1 MKNLQIIAFSIDLA
15 RQKET
20 VQFVKNQM
28 AFCKDNG
35 YNTVLLYLEA
45 SVRTSVT
52 AFFDEASSY
61 SLDEIADIV
70 NYGESIGID
79 VVPAFETLAHMEK
92 FFVYKQLSDLAEFDD
107 EHNHGRDFCS
117 PLYPHGSH
125 GCATNQ
131 RLQSFTDKYVT
142 EVCGVFHSKY
152 VHMGMDEMFQFAC
165 CDDCRRTIEGGVT
178 KQQLFVDFVL
188 HAHALV
194 SAMNRT
200 MLMWDD
206 MLEYY
211 PVAGLLPR
219 DIVLCNWNYIY
230 VGVSPRGK
238 WTGRS
243 GVDPFALYDKLGFRY
258 MFCCKAGNLSQTF
271 NVDSYTEFAQKH
283 TPLGAI
289 LTSWERSDCFYPCL
303 QPVVAYAG
311 RLWNGMPDGKTAV
324 DVFTG
329 FVGESYL
336 AERIVYLFAPDFICC
351 RTDVTTVAEESNHV
365 VAAYV
370 AQLHA
375 ALDAFETYKNNN
387 RNIENDVLD
396 DLYANLA
403 LQYAQLS
410 LSAIGNKIFDE
421 YECGGVKSMQPYLS
435 TIDRAER
442 LFDLAENIGNRLWAK
457 YRKGV
462 RSYGCAWQNF
472 CCNNKQLVAKVR
484 SDLAV
489 VIGQKRGVLRMRLML
504 PDTYASIR
512 AEVFV
517 RYVGQS
523 EDTLLCR
530 GSTKTMLTM
539 FDISGE
545 YVLRFATEP
554 QPIEYVLF
562 VAYGE
567 GAQYPV
573 YAEHF
578 DGKNWHAPVAA
589 KAACGMVKDEQNIL
603 QNNASFC
610 VLGTDDGRAH
620 LDDMSLG
627 KQRNA
632 IRIVF

>member
-1 MKNLQIIAFSIDLA
+1 MKNLEIIAFSIDLA
-15 RQKET
+15 RQKERT
-20 VQFVKNQM
+20 EFVKNQM
-28 AFCKDNG
+28 KFCRTNG

-70 NYGESIGID
+70 SYGERIGLD

-92 FFVYKQLSDLAEFDD
+92 FFVYEQLSDLAEFDD
-107 EHNHGRDFCS
+107 EHNQGRDFCS
-117 PLYPHGSH
+117 PLYPRGSH
-125 GCATNQ
+125 GCVTNP
-131 RLQSFTDKYVT
+131 RLQSFTDKYVA

-165 CDDCRRTIEGGVT
+165 CDDCKRVIDGGVT

-188 HAHALV
+188 HVHALV
-194 SAMNRT
+194 AAMGRT

-211 PVAGLLPR
+211 PVAELLPR

-243 GVDPFALYDKLGFRY
+243 GIDPFALYDKLGFRY

-271 NVDSYTEFAQKH
+271 NVDSYTAYAQKH
-283 TPLGAI
+283 NPLGAV

-311 RLWNGMPDGKTAV
+311 RLWSGTLNGKTSV
-324 DVFTG
+324 DVFAEY
-329 FVGESYL
+329 VGDDDLS
-336 AERIVYLFAPDFICC
+336 ERLVNLFAPDFVFC
-351 RTDVTTVAEESNHV
+351 RTDVVNVAEENNHV
-365 VAAYV
+365 ISAYI
-370 AQLHA
+370 AWLNA
-375 ALDAFETYKNNN
+375 TLKAFERYKAAHNED
-387 RNIENDVLD
+387 INDVFD

-410 LSAIGNKIFDE
+410 LSTLGNKVFNE
-421 YECGGVKSMQPYLS
+421 YECDGVVTTQPYL
-435 TIDRAER
+435 TTVERAET
-442 LFDLAENIGNRLWAK
+442 LFDMAQKIGSKLWAK
-457 YRKGV
+457 YRDGIT
-462 RSYGCAWQNF
+462 SYGNAWQSL
-472 CCNNKQLVAKVR
+472 CERNKQLVA
-484 SDLAV
+484 DLRKDLSSV
-489 VIGQKRGVLRMRLML
+489 VGQQRGVLRLRLML

-523 EDTLLCR
+523 EDALLYR

-539 FDISGE
+539 FDVSGE
-545 YVLRFATEP
+545 YMLRFATDP

-562 VAYGE
+562 AAYGE

-573 YAEHF
+573 YVEHF
-578 DGKNWHAPVAA
+578 DGNIWHAPVSA
-589 KAACGMVKDEQNIL
+589 KAVCGVVQDEQNIL
-603 QNNASFC
+603 QNNASFV
-610 VLGTDDGRAH
+610 VLGIDDGRAH
-620 LDDMSLG
+620 LDDMWLC

-632 IRIVF
+632 IKIVF

>member
-1 MKNLQIIAFSIDLA
+1 MKNLEIIAFSIDLA
-15 RQKET
+15 RQKER
-20 VQFVKNQM
+20 VEFVKNQM
-28 AFCKDNG
+28 KFCRANG

-92 FFVYKQLSDLAEFDD
+92 FFVYDNLADLAEFDD
-107 EHNHGRDFCS
+107 EHNQGRDFCS
-117 PLYPHGSH
+117 LLYPHGSH
-125 GCATNQ
+125 GCATNP

-200 MLMWDD
+200 MLIWDD

-258 MFCCKAGNLSQTF
+258 MFCSKAGNLSQTF
-271 NVDSYTEFAQKH
+271 NVDSYTEYAEKH
-283 TPLGAI
+283 NPLGAI

-311 RLWNGMPDGKTAV
+311 RLWSGMTDGKTAV
-324 DVFTG
+324 EVF
-329 FVGESYL
+329 
-336 AERIVYLFAPDFICC
+336 AEYIGDGDLSERLVNLFAPDFVFC
-351 RTDVTTVAEESNHV
+351 RTDIVKVAEENNHV
-365 VAAYV
+365 ISAYI
-370 AQLHA
+370 ARLNATLQ
-375 ALDAFETYKNNN
+375 AFERYKSAHND
-387 RNIENDVLD
+387 EDNDVFD

-403 LQYAQLS
+403 LQYSQLS
-410 LSAIGNKIFDE
+410 LSTLGNKVFDE
-421 YECGGVKSMQPYLS
+421 YECGGVVMAQPYLVA
-435 TIDRAER
+435 IERAET
-442 LFDLAENIGNRLWAK
+442 LFDLAQNTGSKLYAK
-457 YRKGV
+457 YRGGIT
-462 RSYGCAWQNF
+462 SYGNAWQRL
-472 CCNNKQLVAKVR
+472 CEGNKQLVA
-484 SDLAV
+484 DLRKDLNSV
-489 VIGQKRGVLRMRLML
+489 VGQKRGVLRLRLML

-517 RYVGQS
+517 RYVGQR
-523 EDTLLCR
+523 EDTLLQR

-539 FDISGE
+539 FDVSGE

-562 VAYGE
+562 AAYGE

-578 DGKNWHAPVAA
+578 DGKSWHAPVAA
-589 KAACGMVKDEQNIL
+589 KAASGVVKDEQNIL
-603 QNNASFC
+603 QNNANFC

-620 LDDMSLG
+620 LGDMSLG

>member
-1 MKNLQIIAFSIDLA
+1 MKNLEIIAFSIDLA
-15 RQKET
+15 RQKER
-20 VQFVKNQM
+20 VEFVKNQM
-28 AFCKDNG
+28 KFCRANG

-107 EHNHGRDFCS
+107 EHKYGRDFCS

-165 CDDCRRTIEGGVT
+165 CPHCKQVIGDGTT

-188 HAHALV
+188 HAHRLV
-194 SAMNRT
+194 TSMGRT
-200 MLMWDD
+200 MLIWDD

-211 PVAGLLPR
+211 PVCELLPR

-271 NVDSYTEFAQKH
+271 NVDSYTAYAQKH
-283 TPLGAI
+283 SPIGAI

-324 DVFTG
+324 DVF
-329 FVGESYL
+329 
-336 AERIVYLFAPDFICC
+336 AEYIGDGDLSERLVNLFAPDFVFC
-351 RTDVTTVAEESNHV
+351 RTDIVKVAEENSHV
-365 VAAYV
+365 ISAYI
-370 AQLHA
+370 ARLNATLQ
-375 ALDAFETYKNNN
+375 AFERYKSAHTDDD
-387 RNIENDVLD
+387 NDVFD

-421 YECGGVKSMQPYLS
+421 YECGGVVTAQPYLV
-435 TIDRAER
+435 TIKRAEA
-442 LFDLAENIGNRLWAK
+442 LFDLAQNTGSKLYAK
-457 YRKGV
+457 YRGGIT
-462 RSYGCAWQNF
+462 SYGNAWQRL
-472 CCNNKQLVAKVR
+472 CEGNKQLVA
-484 SDLAV
+484 DLRKNLNSV
-489 VIGQKRGVLRMRLML
+489 VGQKRGVLRLRLML

-523 EDTLLCR
+523 EDTLLQR

-539 FDISGE
+539 FDVSGE

-567 GAQYPV
+567 GAQYPA

-603 QNNASFC
+603 QKNASFC

>member
-1 MKNLQIIAFSIDLA
+1 MKNLEIIAFSIDLA
-15 RQKET
+15 RQKER
-20 VQFVKNQM
+20 VEFVKNQM
-28 AFCKDNG
+28 KFCRNNG
-35 YNTVLLYLEA
+35 YNTIFLYLEA
-45 SVRTSVT
+45 AVRTSVT

-70 NYGESIGID
+70 NYGESIGLD
-79 VVPAFETLAHMEK
+79 VVPTFETLAHMEK
-92 FFVYKQLSDLAEFDD
+92 FFVYKQLSDLAEFED
-107 EHNHGRDFCS
+107 EHNQGRDFCS
-117 PLYPHGSH
+117 TLYPHGSH
-125 GCATNQ
+125 GCVTNP

-165 CDDCRRTIEGGVT
+165 CPHCKQVIDDGTT

-188 HAHALV
+188 HAHRLV
-194 SAMNRT
+194 TSMGRT
-200 MLMWDD
+200 MLIWDD
-206 MLEYY
+206 MLEYF
-211 PVAGLLPR
+211 PVCELLPR
-219 DIVLCNWNYIY
+219 DIVLCNWNYIF
-230 VGVSPRGK
+230 VGASPRGK

-421 YECGGVKSMQPYLS
+421 YECGGVVTAQPYLV
-435 TIDRAER
+435 TIKRAEA
-442 LFDLAENIGNRLWAK
+442 LFDLAQNTGSKLYAK
-457 YRKGV
+457 YRGGIT
-462 RSYGCAWQNF
+462 SYGNAWQRL
-472 CCNNKQLVAKVR
+472 CEGNKQLVA
-484 SDLAV
+484 DLRKNLNSV
-489 VIGQKRGVLRMRLML
+489 VGQKRGVLRLRLML

-523 EDTLLCR
+523 EDTLLQR

-539 FDISGE
+539 FDVSGE

-603 QNNASFC
+603 QNNLLFTT
-610 VLGTDDGRAH
+610 LGTDDGRKH
-620 LDDMSLG
+620 LDEMELC

>member
-1 MKNLQIIAFSIDLA
+1 MKNLEIIAFSIDLA
-15 RQKET
+15 RQKER
-20 VQFVKNQM
+20 VDFVKNQM

-61 SLDEIADIV
+61 SLDEVADIV

-107 EHNHGRDFCS
+107 EHNQGRDFCS
-117 PLYPHGSH
+117 TFYPHGSH
-125 GCATNQ
+125 GCVTNP

-200 MLMWDD
+200 MLIWDD

-219 DIVLCNWNYIY
+219 DIVLCNWNYIF
-230 VGVSPRGK
+230 VGASPRGK
-238 WTGRS
+238 WTGRF
-243 GVDPFALYDKLGFRY
+243 GGDPFALYDKLGFKY

-271 NVDSYTEFAQKH
+271 NVDSYTAYAEKH
-283 TPLGAI
+283 NPIGAI

-311 RLWNGMPDGKTAV
+311 RLWSGMTDGRTAV
-324 DVFTG
+324 EVF
-329 FVGESYL
+329 
-336 AERIVYLFAPDFICC
+336 AEYIGDGDLSERLVNLFAPDFVFC
-351 RTDVTTVAEESNHV
+351 RTDIVKVAEENNHV
-365 VAAYV
+365 ISAYI
-370 AQLHA
+370 ARLNATLQ
-375 ALDAFETYKNNN
+375 AFERYKSAHND
-387 RNIENDVLD
+387 EDNDVFD
-396 DLYANLA
+396 DLYANIA

-410 LSAIGNKIFDE
+410 LSTLGNKVFDE
-421 YECGGVKSMQPYLS
+421 YECGGVVTAQQYL
-435 TIDRAER
+435 IAIERAET
-442 LFDLAENIGNRLWAK
+442 LFDLAKNTGSKLYAK
-457 YRKGV
+457 YRGGIT
-462 RSYGCAWQNF
+462 SYGNAWQRL
-472 CCNNKQLVAKVR
+472 CEGNKQLVA
-484 SDLAV
+484 DLRKNLNSV
-489 VIGQKRGVLRMRLML
+489 VGQKRGVLRLRLML

-523 EDTLLCR
+523 ADTLLQR

-539 FDISGE
+539 FDVSGE

-562 VAYGE
+562 AAYGE

-578 DGKNWHAPVAA
+578 DGKNWRAPVAA

>member
-1 MKNLQIIAFSIDLA
+1 MKNLEIIAFSIDLA
-15 RQKET
+15 RQKER
-20 VQFVKNQM
+20 VEFVKNQM
-28 AFCKDNG
+28 RFCRANG

-61 SLDEIADIV
+61 SLDEVADIV

-107 EHNHGRDFCS
+107 EHNQGRDFCS
-117 PLYPHGSH
+117 TLYPHGSH
-125 GCATNQ
+125 GCVTNQ

-165 CDDCRRTIEGGVT
+165 CDDCRRIIEGGVT

-188 HAHALV
+188 HAHRLV
-194 SAMNRT
+194 TSMGRT
-200 MLMWDD
+200 MLIWDD
-206 MLEYY
+206 MLEYF
-211 PVAGLLPR
+211 PVCELLPR
-219 DIVLCNWNYIY
+219 DIVLCNWNYIF
-230 VGVSPRGK
+230 VGASPRGK
-238 WTGRS
+238 WTGRF
-243 GVDPFALYDKLGFRY
+243 GGDPFALYDKLGFKC

-303 QPVVAYAG
+303 QPVVAYTG
-311 RLWNGMPDGKTAV
+311 RLWSGMLNGKTSV

-403 LQYAQLS
+403 VQYAQLS

-504 PDTYASIR
+504 PDTYSSIR
-512 AEVFV
+512 AEIFV

-523 EDTLLCR
+523 EDTLLQR
-530 GSTKTMLTM
+530 GSSKTMLTM
-539 FDISGE
+539 FDVSGE

>member
-1 MKNLQIIAFSIDLA
+1 M
-15 RQKET
+15 
-20 VQFVKNQM
+20 
-28 AFCKDNG
+28 
-35 YNTVLLYLEA
+35 
-45 SVRTSVT
+45 
-52 AFFDEASSY
+52 
-61 SLDEIADIV
+61 
-70 NYGESIGID
+70 
-79 VVPAFETLAHMEK
+79 
-92 FFVYKQLSDLAEFDD
+92 
-107 EHNHGRDFCS
+107 
-117 PLYPHGSH
+117 
-125 GCATNQ
+125 
-131 RLQSFTDKYVT
+131 
-142 EVCGVFHSKY
+142 
-152 VHMGMDEMFQFAC
+152 
-165 CDDCRRTIEGGVT
+165 
-178 KQQLFVDFVL
+178 
-188 HAHALV
+188 
-194 SAMNRT
+194 
-200 MLMWDD
+200 
-206 MLEYY
+206 EYY

-271 NVDSYTEFAQKH
+271 NVDSYTEYAEKH
-283 TPLGAI
+283 NPIGAI

-303 QPVVAYAG
+303 KPVVAYAG

-324 DVFTG
+324 DVF
-329 FVGESYL
+329 
-336 AERIVYLFAPDFICC
+336 AEYIGDGDLSERLVNLFAPDFVFCF
-351 RTDVTTVAEESNHV
+351 TDIVKVAEENSHV
-365 VAAYV
+365 ISAYI
-370 AQLHA
+370 ARLNATLQ
-375 ALDAFETYKNNN
+375 AFERYKSAHND
-387 RNIENDVLD
+387 EDNDVFD

-410 LSAIGNKIFDE
+410 LSTLGNKVFDE
-421 YECGGVKSMQPYLS
+421 YECGGVVTAQQYL
-435 TIDRAER
+435 IAIERAET
-442 LFDLAENIGNRLWAK
+442 LFDLAQNTGSKLYAK
-457 YRKGV
+457 YRSGIT
-462 RSYGCAWQNF
+462 SYGDAWQRL
-472 CCNNKQLVAKVR
+472 CEGNKQLVA
-484 SDLAV
+484 DLRKDLNSV
-489 VIGQKRGVLRMRLML
+489 VGQKRGVLRLRLML

-523 EDTLLCR
+523 EDTLLQR

-539 FDISGE
+539 FDVSGE

-632 IRIVF
+632 IRIIF

>member
-1 MKNLQIIAFSIDLA
+1 MKNLEIIAFSIDLA
-15 RQKET
+15 RQKER
-20 VQFVKNQM
+20 VEFVKNQM
-28 AFCKDNG
+28 KFCRANG

-61 SLDEIADIV
+61 SLDEVADIV

-107 EHNHGRDFCS
+107 EHNQGRDFCS
-117 PLYPHGSH
+117 TFYPHGSH
-125 GCATNQ
+125 GCVTNP

-200 MLMWDD
+200 MLIWDD

-219 DIVLCNWNYIY
+219 DIVLCNWNYIF
-230 VGVSPRGK
+230 VGASPRGK
-238 WTGRS
+238 WTGRF
-243 GVDPFALYDKLGFRY
+243 GGDPFALYDKLGFKY

-271 NVDSYTEFAQKH
+271 NVDSYTAYAEKH
-283 TPLGAI
+283 NPIGAI

-311 RLWNGMPDGKTAV
+311 RLWSGMTDGRTAV
-324 DVFTG
+324 EVF
-329 FVGESYL
+329 
-336 AERIVYLFAPDFICC
+336 AEYIGDGDLSERLVNLFAPDFVFC
-351 RTDVTTVAEESNHV
+351 RTDIVKVAEENNHV
-365 VAAYV
+365 ISAYI
-370 AQLHA
+370 ARLNATLQ
-375 ALDAFETYKNNN
+375 AFERYKSAHND
-387 RNIENDVLD
+387 EDNDVFD
-396 DLYANLA
+396 DLYANIA

-410 LSAIGNKIFDE
+410 LSTLGNKVFDE
-421 YECGGVKSMQPYLS
+421 YECGGVVTAQQYL
-435 TIDRAER
+435 IAIERAET
-442 LFDLAENIGNRLWAK
+442 LFDLAKNTGSKLYAK
-457 YRKGV
+457 YRGGIT
-462 RSYGCAWQNF
+462 SYGNAWQRL
-472 CCNNKQLVAKVR
+472 CEGNKQLVA
-484 SDLAV
+484 DLRKNLNSV
-489 VIGQKRGVLRMRLML
+489 VGQKRGVLRLRLML

-523 EDTLLCR
+523 ADTLLQR

-539 FDISGE
+539 FDVSGE

-562 VAYGE
+562 AAYGE

-578 DGKNWHAPVAA
+578 DGKNWRAPVAA

>member
-1 MKNLQIIAFSIDLA
+1 MKNFEIIAFSIDLA
-15 RQKET
+15 RQKER
-20 VQFVKNQM
+20 VDFVKNQM
-28 AFCKDNG
+28 KFCRANG
-35 YNTVLLYLEA
+35 YNTILLYLEA
-45 SVRTSVT
+45 VVRTSVT

-61 SLDEIADIV
+61 SLEEIADIV
-70 NYGESIGID
+70 NYGESIGLD

-92 FFVYKQLSDLAEFDD
+92 FFVYDNLADLAEFDD
-107 EHNHGRDFCS
+107 EHTQGRDFCS

-125 GCATNQ
+125 GCATNP

-200 MLMWDD
+200 MLIWDD

-230 VGVSPRGK
+230 VGVSLRGK

-271 NVDSYTEFAQKH
+271 NVDSYTEYAQKH
-283 TPLGAI
+283 NPIGAI
-289 LTSWERSDCFYPCL
+289 LTSWERYDCFYPCL
-303 QPVVAYAG
+303 QAVVAYAG
-311 RLWNGMPDGKTAV
+311 RLWSGMPDGKTTV
-324 DVFTG
+324 DVFVEYIG
-329 FVGESYL
+329 DGDLS
-336 AERIVYLFAPDFICC
+336 ERLVNLFAPDFVFCH
-351 RTDVTTVAEESNHV
+351 TDIVKVAEENNHV
-365 VAAYV
+365 VSAYI
-370 AQLHA
+370 ARLNATLQ
-375 ALDAFETYKNNN
+375 AFEMYKSAHNDDD
-387 RNIENDVLD
+387 NDVFD
-396 DLYANLA
+396 DLYANIA

-410 LSAIGNKIFDE
+410 LSTLGNKVFDE
-421 YECGGVKSMQPYLS
+421 YECGGVVTAQQYLI
-435 TIDRAER
+435 TIERAET
-442 LFDLAENIGNRLWAK
+442 LFDLAQNTGSKLYAR
-457 YRKGV
+457 YRGGIT
-462 RSYGCAWQNF
+462 SYGNAWQRL
-472 CCNNKQLVAKVR
+472 CEGNKQLVA
-484 SDLAV
+484 DLRKDLNSV
-489 VIGQKRGVLRMRLML
+489 VGQKRGVLRLRLVL

-523 EDTLLCR
+523 EDTLLQR

-539 FDISGE
+539 FDVSGE

-562 VAYGE
+562 AAYGE

-578 DGKNWHAPVAA
+578 DGNSWHAPVAA
-589 KAACGMVKDEQNIL
+589 KATCGMVKDEQNIL
-603 QNNASFC
+603 QNNAGFC

-620 LDDMSLG
+620 LGDMSLG

>member
-1 MKNLQIIAFSIDLA
+1 MKNLEIIAFSIDLA
-15 RQKET
+15 RQKER
-20 VQFVKNQM
+20 VEFVKNQM
-28 AFCKDNG
+28 KFCRANG

-61 SLDEIADIV
+61 SLDEVADIV

-107 EHNHGRDFCS
+107 EHNQGRDFCS

-125 GCATNQ
+125 GCATNP

-165 CDDCRRTIEGGVT
+165 CDDCRRIIEGGVT

-219 DIVLCNWNYIY
+219 DIVLCNWNYIF
-230 VGVSPRGK
+230 VGASPRGK
-238 WTGRS
+238 WTGRF
-243 GVDPFALYDKLGFRY
+243 GGDPFALYDKLGFKY

-271 NVDSYTEFAQKH
+271 NVDSYTAYAQKH
-283 TPLGAI
+283 NPLGAI

-303 QPVVAYAG
+303 QPVVAYTG
-311 RLWNGMPDGKTAV
+311 RLWSGMLNGKTSV

-336 AERIVYLFAPDFICC
+336 AERIVYLFEPDFICC
-351 RTDVTTVAEESNHV
+351 RTDVTTVAEESNHI

-403 LQYAQLS
+403 VQYAQLS

-421 YECGGVKSMQPYLS
+421 YECGGVVTAQQYL
-435 TIDRAER
+435 IAIERAET

-504 PDTYASIR
+504 PDTYSSIR
-512 AEVFV
+512 AEIFV
-517 RYVGQS
+517 RYVGQDK
-523 EDTLLCR
+523 DTLLYR

-545 YVLRFATEP
+545 YVLRFATDCR
-554 QPIEYVLF
+554 PIEYVLF
-562 VAYGE
+562 SAYGE

-573 YAEHF
+573 YAEYF
-578 DGKNWHAPVAA
+578 DGTWHDPQTVQAV
-589 KAACGMVKDEQNIL
+589 CGTVKDEQNIL
-603 QNNASFC
+603 QNNLLFTT
-610 VLGTDDGRAH
+610 LGTDDGRKH
-620 LDDMSLG
+620 LDEMELC

-632 IRIVF
+632 VKIVF

>member
-1 MKNLQIIAFSIDLA
+1 MKNLEIIAFSIDLA
-15 RQKET
+15 RQKER
-20 VQFVKNQM
+20 VEFVKNQM
-28 AFCKDNG
+28 KFCRANG

-61 SLDEIADIV
+61 SLDEVADIV

-107 EHNHGRDFCS
+107 EHNQGRDFCS

-125 GCATNQ
+125 GCATNP

-271 NVDSYTEFAQKH
+271 NVDSYTAYAEKH
-283 TPLGAI
+283 NPLGAI

-311 RLWNGMPDGKTAV
+311 RLWSGMTDGKTAV
-324 DVFTG
+324 DVFVEYIG
-329 FVGESYL
+329 DGDLS
-336 AERIVYLFAPDFICC
+336 ERLVNLFAPDFVFC
-351 RTDVTTVAEESNHV
+351 RTDIVKVAEENNHV
-365 VAAYV
+365 VSAYI
-370 AQLHA
+370 ARLNATLQ
-375 ALDAFETYKNNN
+375 AFERYKSAHND
-387 RNIENDVLD
+387 EDNDVFD

-410 LSAIGNKIFDE
+410 LSTLGNKVFDE
-421 YECGGVKSMQPYLS
+421 YECGGVVTAQQYL
-435 TIDRAER
+435 IAIERAET
-442 LFDLAENIGNRLWAK
+442 LFDLAQNTGSKLYAK
-457 YRKGV
+457 YRSV
-462 RSYGCAWQNF
+462 ITSYGNAWQRL
-472 CCNNKQLVAKVR
+472 CEGNKQLVA
-484 SDLAV
+484 DLRKDLNSV
-489 VIGQKRGVLRMRLML
+489 VGQKRGVLRLRLML

-517 RYVGQS
+517 RYVGQG
-523 EDTLLCR
+523 EDTLLQR

-539 FDISGE
+539 FDVSGE

-573 YAEHF
+573 YAELF

>member
-1 MKNLQIIAFSIDLA
+1 MKNLEIIAFSIDLA
-15 RQKET
+15 RQKER
-20 VQFVKNQM
+20 VEFVKNQM
-28 AFCKDNG
+28 KFCRANG

-52 AFFDEASSY
+52 AFFDKASSY
-61 SLDEIADIV
+61 SLDEVADIV
-70 NYGESIGID
+70 NYGESIGLD

-107 EHNHGRDFCS
+107 EHNQGRDFCS

-125 GCATNQ
+125 GCATNP

-165 CDDCRRTIEGGVT
+165 CDNCRRTIEGGVT

-271 NVDSYTEFAQKH
+271 NVDSYTAYAQKH
-283 TPLGAI
+283 NPVGAI

-311 RLWNGMPDGKTAV
+311 RSWSGMPDGKTAV
-324 DVFTG
+324 DVF
-329 FVGESYL
+329 
-336 AERIVYLFAPDFICC
+336 AEYIGDGDLSERLVNLFAPDFVFCH
-351 RTDVTTVAEESNHV
+351 TDIVKVAEENNHV
-365 VAAYV
+365 VSAYI
-370 AQLHA
+370 ARLNATLQ
-375 ALDAFETYKNNN
+375 AFERYKSAH
-387 RNIENDVLD
+387 IDDDNDVFD

-410 LSAIGNKIFDE
+410 LSTLGNKVFDE
-421 YECGGVKSMQPYLS
+421 YECGGVVTAQPYLV
-435 TIDRAER
+435 TIERAET
-442 LFDLAENIGNRLWAK
+442 LFDLAQNTGSKLYAK
-457 YRKGV
+457 YRGGIT
-462 RSYGCAWQNF
+462 SYGNAWQRL
-472 CCNNKQLVAKVR
+472 CEGNKQLVA
-484 SDLAV
+484 DLRKDLNSV
-489 VIGQKRGVLRMRLML
+489 VGQKRGVLRLRLML

-523 EDTLLCR
+523 EDTLLQR

-539 FDISGE
+539 FDVSGE

-554 QPIEYVLF
+554 QSIEYVLF

-573 YAEHF
+573 YSEHF

-589 KAACGMVKDEQNIL
+589 KAACGMVKDEQNVL

-632 IRIVF
+632 IRIAF

>member
-1 MKNLQIIAFSIDLA
+1 MKNLEIIAFSIDLA
-15 RQKET
+15 RQKER
-20 VQFVKNQM
+20 VEFVKNQM
-28 AFCKDNG
+28 KFCRANG
-35 YNTVLLYLEA
+35 YNTILLYLEA
-45 SVRTSVT
+45 VVRTSVT

-61 SLDEIADIV
+61 SLEEIADIV
-70 NYGESIGID
+70 NYGESIGLD

-92 FFVYKQLSDLAEFDD
+92 FFVYDNLADLAEFDD
-107 EHNHGRDFCS
+107 EHNQGRDFCS
-117 PLYPHGSH
+117 PFYPHGSH
-125 GCATNQ
+125 GCATNP

-178 KQQLFVDFVL
+178 KQQLFVNFVL

-200 MLMWDD
+200 MLIWDD

-271 NVDSYTEFAQKH
+271 NVDSYTAYAQKH
-283 TPLGAI
+283 SPIGAI

-324 DVFTG
+324 DVF
-329 FVGESYL
+329 
-336 AERIVYLFAPDFICC
+336 AEYIGDGDLSERLVNLFAPDFVFC
-351 RTDVTTVAEESNHV
+351 RTDIVKVAEENNHV
-365 VAAYV
+365 ISAYI
-370 AQLHA
+370 ARLNATLQ
-375 ALDAFETYKNNN
+375 AFERHKSAH
-387 RNIENDVLD
+387 IDDDNDVFD

-410 LSAIGNKIFDE
+410 LSTLGNKVFDE
-421 YECGGVKSMQPYLS
+421 YECAGVVTVQQYL
-435 TIDRAER
+435 IAIERAET
-442 LFDLAENIGNRLWAK
+442 LFDLAQNTGSKLYAK
-457 YRKGV
+457 YRGGIT
-462 RSYGCAWQNF
+462 SYGDAWQRL
-472 CCNNKQLVAKVR
+472 CEGNKQLVA
-484 SDLAV
+484 DLRKDLNSV
-489 VIGQKRGVLRMRLML
+489 VGQKRGVLRMRLML

-523 EDTLLCR
+523 EDKLLQR

-539 FDISGE
+539 FDVSGE

-627 KQRNA
+627 KQRNV

>member
-1 MKNLQIIAFSIDLA
+1 MKNLEIIAFSIDLA
-15 RQKET
+15 RQKER
-20 VQFVKNQM
+20 VEFVKNQM
-28 AFCKDNG
+28 KFCRANG

-52 AFFDEASSY
+52 AFFDKAYSY

-70 NYGESIGID
+70 NYGESIGLD

-117 PLYPHGSH
+117 TLYPHGSH

-165 CDDCRRTIEGGVT
+165 CDDCRRTIEDGVT

-219 DIVLCNWNYIY
+219 DIVFCSWNYIY

-271 NVDSYTEFAQKH
+271 NVDSYTAYAEKH
-283 TPLGAI
+283 NPIGAI

-311 RLWNGMPDGKTAV
+311 RLWSGMTDGKIAV
-324 DVFTG
+324 DVF
-329 FVGESYL
+329 
-336 AERIVYLFAPDFICC
+336 AEYIGDGDLSERLVNLFAPDFLFCH
-351 RTDVTTVAEESNHV
+351 TDIVKVAEENSHV
-365 VAAYV
+365 ISAYI
-370 AQLHA
+370 ARLNATLQ
-375 ALDAFETYKNNN
+375 AFERYKSAH
-387 RNIENDVLD
+387 IDDDNDVFD

-410 LSAIGNKIFDE
+410 LSTLGNKVFDE
-421 YECGGVKSMQPYLS
+421 YECGGVVTAQPYMA
-435 TIDRAER
+435 TIERAET
-442 LFDLAENIGNRLWAK
+442 LFDLAQNTGSKLYAK
-457 YRKGV
+457 CRGGIT
-462 RSYGCAWQNF
+462 SYGNAWQRL
-472 CCNNKQLVAKVR
+472 CEGNKQLVA
-484 SDLAV
+484 DLRKDLNSV
-489 VIGQKRGVLRMRLML
+489 VGQKRGVLRLRLML
-504 PDTYASIR
+504 PDTYAIIR

-523 EDTLLCR
+523 EDTLLQR

-539 FDISGE
+539 FDVSGE

-554 QPIEYVLF
+554 QSIEYVLF

-573 YAEHF
+573 YAEYF

>member
-1 MKNLQIIAFSIDLA
+1 MKNLEIIAFSIDLA
-15 RQKET
+15 RQKER
-20 VQFVKNQM
+20 VEFVKNQM
-28 AFCKDNG
+28 KFCRANG

-52 AFFDEASSY
+52 SFFDKASSY

-107 EHNHGRDFCS
+107 EHNQGRDFCS
-117 PLYPHGSH
+117 TLYPHGSH
-125 GCATNQ
+125 GCATNP

-188 HAHALV
+188 HEHALV

-271 NVDSYTEFAQKH
+271 NVDSYTEYAEKH
-283 TPLGAI
+283 NPIGAI

-311 RLWNGMPDGKTAV
+311 RLWNGMTDGKTAV
-324 DVFTG
+324 DVF
-329 FVGESYL
+329 
-336 AERIVYLFAPDFICC
+336 AEYIGDGDLSERLINLFAPDFVFC
-351 RTDVTTVAEESNHV
+351 RTDIVKVAEENNHV
-365 VAAYV
+365 VSAYI
-370 AQLHA
+370 ARLNATLQ
-375 ALDAFETYKNNN
+375 AFERYK
-387 RNIENDVLD
+387 
-396 DLYANLA
+396 
-403 LQYAQLS
+403 
-410 LSAIGNKIFDE
+410 
-421 YECGGVKSMQPYLS
+421 
-435 TIDRAER
+435 
-442 LFDLAENIGNRLWAK
+442 
-457 YRKGV
+457 
-462 RSYGCAWQNF
+462 
-472 CCNNKQLVAKVR
+472 
-484 SDLAV
+484 
-489 VIGQKRGVLRMRLML
+489 
-504 PDTYASIR
+504 
-512 AEVFV
+512 
-517 RYVGQS
+517 
-523 EDTLLCR
+523 
-530 GSTKTMLTM
+530 
-539 FDISGE
+539 
-545 YVLRFATEP
+545 
-554 QPIEYVLF
+554 
-562 VAYGE
+562 
-567 GAQYPV
+567 
-573 YAEHF
+573 
-578 DGKNWHAPVAA
+578 
-589 KAACGMVKDEQNIL
+589 
-603 QNNASFC
+603 
-610 VLGTDDGRAH
+610 
-620 LDDMSLG
+620 
-627 KQRNA
+627 
-632 IRIVF
+632 

>member
-1 MKNLQIIAFSIDLA
+1 MKNLEIIAFSIDIA
-15 RQKET
+15 RQKER
-20 VQFVKNQM
+20 VEFVKNQM
-28 AFCKDNG
+28 KFCRANG

-61 SLDEIADIV
+61 SLDEVADIV

-92 FFVYKQLSDLAEFDD
+92 FFVYDNLVDLAEFDD
-107 EHNHGRDFCS
+107 ERTQGRDFCS

-271 NVDSYTEFAQKH
+271 NVDSCTEYAQKH
-283 TPLGAI
+283 NPLGAI

-311 RLWNGMPDGKTAV
+311 RLWNGMLDGKTAV
-324 DVFTG
+324 DVF
-329 FVGESYL
+329 
-336 AERIVYLFAPDFICC
+336 AEYIGDGDLSERLVNLFAPDFVFC
-351 RTDVTTVAEESNHV
+351 RTDIVKVAEENNHV
-365 VAAYV
+365 VSAYI
-370 AQLHA
+370 ARLNATLQ
-375 ALDAFETYKNNN
+375 AFERYKSAHNDDD
-387 RNIENDVLD
+387 NDVFD

-410 LSAIGNKIFDE
+410 LSTLGNKVFDE
-421 YECGGVKSMQPYLS
+421 YECGGVVTAQQYLI
-435 TIDRAER
+435 TIERAET
-442 LFDLAENIGNRLWAK
+442 LFDLAQNTGSKLYAR
-457 YRKGV
+457 YRGGIT
-462 RSYGCAWQNF
+462 SYGNAWQRL
-472 CCNNKQLVAKVR
+472 CEGNKQLVA
-484 SDLAV
+484 DLRKDLNSV
-489 VIGQKRGVLRMRLML
+489 VGEKRGVLRLRLML

-523 EDTLLCR
+523 EDTLLQR

-539 FDISGE
+539 FDVSGE

-573 YAEHF
+573 YAELF

-589 KAACGMVKDEQNIL
+589 KAARGMVKDEQNIL

>member
-1 MKNLQIIAFSIDLA
+1 MKNLEIIAFSIDLA
-15 RQKET
+15 RQKER
-20 VQFVKNQM
+20 VEFVKNQM
-28 AFCKDNG
+28 RFCRANG

-61 SLDEIADIV
+61 SLDEVADIV

-107 EHNHGRDFCS
+107 EHNQGRDFCS
-117 PLYPHGSH
+117 PYYPHGSH
-125 GCATNQ
+125 GCATNP

-165 CDDCRRTIEGGVT
+165 CDDCRRNIEGGVT

-188 HAHALV
+188 HEHALV

-243 GVDPFALYDKLGFRY
+243 GGDPFALYDKLGFRY

-271 NVDSYTEFAQKH
+271 NVDSYTAYAEKH
-283 TPLGAI
+283 NPIGAI

-303 QPVVAYAG
+303 QPVVAYTG
-311 RLWNGMPDGKTAV
+311 RLWNGMLDGKTAV
-324 DVFTG
+324 DVF
-329 FVGESYL
+329 
-336 AERIVYLFAPDFICC
+336 AEYIGDGDLSERLVNLFAPDFVFCC
-351 RTDVTTVAEESNHV
+351 TDIVKVAEENNHV
-365 VAAYV
+365 ISAYI
-370 AQLHA
+370 ARLNATLQ
-375 ALDAFETYKNNN
+375 AFERYKSAH
-387 RNIENDVLD
+387 IDDDNDVFD

-410 LSAIGNKIFDE
+410 LSTIGNKIFDE

-442 LFDLAENIGNRLWAK
+442 LFDLAENIGDRLWAK

-484 SDLAV
+484 SDLATV
-489 VIGQKRGVLRMRLML
+489 VWQKRGVLRLRLML

-523 EDTLLCR
+523 EDTLLQR

-539 FDISGE
+539 FDVSGE

-554 QPIEYVLF
+554 QSIEYVLF

-578 DGKNWHAPVAA
+578 DGKNWHAPVEA

>member
-1 MKNLQIIAFSIDLA
+1 MKNLEIIAFSIDLA
-15 RQKET
+15 RQKER
-20 VQFVKNQM
+20 VEFVKNQM
-28 AFCKDNG
+28 KFCRANG

-107 EHNHGRDFCS
+107 EHNQGRDFCS
-117 PLYPHGSH
+117 TFYPHGSH
-125 GCATNQ
+125 GCATNPLLQ
-131 RLQSFTDKYVT
+131 RFTDSYVA
-142 EVCGVFHSKY
+142 EVCSVFHSKY

-219 DIVLCNWNYIY
+219 DIVLCSWNYIY

-238 WTGRS
+238 WTGRF

-271 NVDSYTEFAQKH
+271 NVDSYTAYAEKH
-283 TPLGAI
+283 NPIGAI

-303 QPVVAYAG
+303 QPVVAYTG
-311 RLWNGMPDGKTAV
+311 RLWNGMTEGKTAV
-324 DVFTG
+324 DVF
-329 FVGESYL
+329 
-336 AERIVYLFAPDFICC
+336 AEYIGDGDLSERLVNLFAPDFVFC
-351 RTDVTTVAEESNHV
+351 RTDIVKVAEENSHV
-365 VAAYV
+365 ISAYI
-370 AQLHA
+370 ARLNATLQ
-375 ALDAFETYKNNN
+375 AFERYKSAH
-387 RNIENDVLD
+387 IDDDNDVFD

-410 LSAIGNKIFDE
+410 LSTLGNKVFDE
-421 YECGGVKSMQPYLS
+421 HECGGVVKAQPYLV
-435 TIDRAER
+435 TIKRAET
-442 LFDLAENIGNRLWAK
+442 LFDLAQNTGSKLYAK
-457 YRKGV
+457 YRSGIT
-462 RSYGCAWQNF
+462 SYGNAWQRL
-472 CCNNKQLVAKVR
+472 CEGNKQLVA
-484 SDLAV
+484 DLRKNLNSV
-489 VIGQKRGVLRMRLML
+489 VGQKRGVLRLRLML

-523 EDTLLCR
+523 ADALLQC

-539 FDISGE
+539 FDVSGE
-545 YVLRFATEP
+545 YVLRFATDCR
-554 QPIEYVLF
+554 PIEYVLF
-562 VAYGE
+562 SAYGE

-573 YAEHF
+573 YVEHF

>member
-1 MKNLQIIAFSIDLA
+1 MKNLEIIAFSIDLA
-15 RQKET
+15 RQKER
-20 VQFVKNQM
+20 VEFVKNQM
-28 AFCKDNG
+28 KFCRANG

-61 SLDEIADIV
+61 SLDEVADIV

-92 FFVYKQLSDLAEFDD
+92 FFVYKQLSDFAEFDD
-107 EHNHGRDFCS
+107 EHNQGRDFCS

-125 GCATNQ
+125 GCATNP

-165 CDDCRRTIEGGVT
+165 CDDCRRTIDGGVT

-188 HAHALV
+188 HEHALV

-230 VGVSPRGK
+230 VDVSPRGK

-271 NVDSYTEFAQKH
+271 NVDSYTAYAQKH
-283 TPLGAI
+283 SPIGAI
-289 LTSWERSDCFYPCL
+289 LTSWEHSDCFYPCL

>member
-1 MKNLQIIAFSIDLA
+1 MKNLEIIAFSIDLA
-15 RQKET
+15 RQKER
-20 VQFVKNQM
+20 VEFVKNQM
-28 AFCKDNG
+28 KFCRANG

-61 SLDEIADIV
+61 SLDEVADIV
-70 NYGESIGID
+70 NYGESIGLD

-92 FFVYKQLSDLAEFDD
+92 FFVYGQLSDLAEFDD
-107 EHNHGRDFCS
+107 EHNQGRDFCS

-165 CDDCRRTIEGGVT
+165 CDDCIRTIEGGVT

-243 GVDPFALYDKLGFRY
+243 GVDTFALYDKLGFRY

-271 NVDSYTEFAQKH
+271 NVDSYTAYAQKH
-283 TPLGAI
+283 NPVGAI

-303 QPVVAYAG
+303 QPVVAYTG
-311 RLWNGMPDGKTAV
+311 RLWNGMTEGKTAV
-324 DVFTG
+324 DVF
-329 FVGESYL
+329 
-336 AERIVYLFAPDFICC
+336 AEYIGDGDLSERLVNLFAPDFVFC
-351 RTDVTTVAEESNHV
+351 RTDIVKVAEENNHV
-365 VAAYV
+365 VSAYI
-370 AQLHA
+370 ARLNATLQ
-375 ALDAFETYKNNN
+375 AFERYKSAH
-387 RNIENDVLD
+387 IDDDNDVFD
-396 DLYANLA
+396 DLYANIA

-410 LSAIGNKIFDE
+410 LSTLSNKVFDE
-421 YECGGVKSMQPYLS
+421 YECGGVVTAQQYL
-435 TIDRAER
+435 IAIERAET
-442 LFDLAENIGNRLWAK
+442 LFDLAQNTGSKLYAK
-457 YRKGV
+457 YRGGIT
-462 RSYGCAWQNF
+462 SYGNAWQRL
-472 CCNNKQLVAKVR
+472 CEGNKQLVA
-484 SDLAV
+484 DLQKDLNSV
-489 VIGQKRGVLRMRLML
+489 VGQKRGVLRLRLML

-523 EDTLLCR
+523 EDTLLQR
-530 GSTKTMLTM
+530 GSSKTMLTM
-539 FDISGE
+539 FDVSGE
-545 YVLRFATEP
+545 YVLRFVTEP

-578 DGKNWHAPVAA
+578 DGKNRHAPVAA
-589 KAACGMVKDEQNIL
+589 KATCGMVKDEQNIL